1 MERLKL
7 KLGKINYLTFPI
19 AIIVIPILLVTSII
33 VTIFTITFKVVV
45 DVIS

>member
-1 MERLKL
+1 MERLNW

-19 AIIVIPILLVTSII
+19 AVVVIPILLITSII

-45 DVIS
+45 DVLT